1 MNISNAYCLG
11 IDSSM
16 VRVEFSDSTNITII
30 DSSSP
35 PDWYS
40 SWIEEGN
47 TPQPAKQ
54 PPTD

>member
-1 MNISNAYCLG
+1 MNISNAYC
-11 IDSSM
+11 ISSDSNM
-16 VRVEFSDSTNITII
+16 VRVEFSDSTNLTII

-47 TPQPAKQ
+47 TPEAA
-54 PPTD
+54 D